1 MSIITLIITL
11 AVIGFLM
18 WLLMTYVPMP
28 EPFKKIIMIIVIF
41 AVVIWLLYG
50 FGLLGGGPNL
60 NFRGK

>member
-11 AVIGFLM
+11 AIIGFLM

-41 AVVIWLLYG
+41 AVILWLLYG
-50 FGLLGGGPNL
+50 FGLLGAGPKI
-60 NFRGK
+60 NFRG